1 MPVELL
7 KEKWANRI
15 NVVTIGATKE
25 EGGTRSSVIKVGG
38 ESTLPF
44 LFEEGEMPNPPVV
57 AMEVLDMAPEDWP
70 EVLSKELSNIW
81 DDPAKWAKK
90 CVDEYKAQLIC
101 LRFQS
106 AHPAAKDSSADRVP
120 EIVKSVLKAVSV
132 PLIIIGCGDKEKDNL
147 VLAKASQAA
156 KGERC
161 LIGEAAQ
168 DNYKTL
174 TVSCMAD
181 GHNII
186 NLNPLDIN
194 IEKQI
199 NILVSDMGLPLDRI
213 VMYPTTTALGYG
225 MEYVYTLMERSRLA
239 GLGGDKL
246 LSIPLIAQV
255 GQEVWRV
262 KEARGKMSDHPSW
275 GDEIERGP
283 MWEATTALSLLQAG
297 ADILVMRH
305 PKAAAMVQGAITAL
319 SCKP

>member
-1 MPVELL
+1 MAVELL

-15 NVVTIGATKE
+15 NTVTIGAGKE
-25 EGGTRSSVIKVGG
+25 EGGSRGSIVKVGG
-38 ESTLPF
+38 QNTLPF
-44 LFEEGEMPNPPVV
+44 LFEEGEIPNPPVV
-57 AMEVLDMAPEDWP
+57 AMEVWDMAPEDWP
-70 EVLSKELSNIW
+70 EVFASPLKEVW

-101 LRFQS
+101 LKFTS
-106 AHPAAKDSSADRVP
+106 AHPAAKDSSPDRAP
-120 EIVKSVLKAVSV
+120 EIIKSVLNAVSV
-132 PLIIIGCGDKEKDNL
+132 PLIIVGCGDKEKDNSL
-147 VLAKASQAA
+147 LAKASQAA

-161 LIGEAAQ
+161 LIGEASQ

-194 IEKQI
+194 IEKQV
-199 NILVSDMGLPLDRI
+199 NILVSDMELALDKI

-246 LSIPLIAQV
+246 LSMPFIAQV

-262 KEARGKMSDHPSW
+262 KEARGKAQEHPDW
-275 GDEIERGP
+275 GDEGERGP

-305 PKAAAMVQGAITAL
+305 PKAVSIVKEAINNL
-319 SCKP
+319 MKR

>member
-1 MPVELL
+1 MPVDLL
-7 KEKWANRI
+7 KEKWTNRI
-15 NVVTIGATKE
+15 NTITIGATKA

-38 ESTLPF
+38 ETTLPF

-57 AMEVLDMAPEDWP
+57 AMEVLDMSPPDWP
-70 EVLSKELSNIW
+70 EVLAAPVKDVW
-81 DDPAKWAKK
+81 DSPAKWAKK
-90 CVDEYKAQLIC
+90 CVDQYKAQLIC
-101 LRFQS
+101 LRFAS
-106 AHPAAKDSSADRVP
+106 AHPAAKDSSPDRVP
-120 EIVKSVLKAVSV
+120 EIIKSVLNAVSV

-147 VLAKASQAA
+147 VLTKASQAA

-161 LIGEAAQ
+161 LIGEATQ

-181 GHNII
+181 GHSII

-194 IEKQI
+194 IEKQV

-246 LSIPLIAQV
+246 LAMPLIAQV

-262 KEARGKMSDHPSW
+262 KEARGKIQDHPGW
-275 GDEIERGP
+275 GDEAERGP

-305 PKAAAMVQGAITAL
+305 PKAAAIVQEAIKKL
-319 SCKP
+319 SKR